1 MFSISHALPMHS
13 AIPTTQLLSPQLLN
27 NPKQLFP
34 KCRKLAYDSRQQLSQ
49 VQNGSMHA
57 SDLFFS
63 LDELG
68 RQLSLME
75 QLVQRETPA
84 QREVWRRKILELRE
98 DAQSIRRQAQYYDRM
113 VNTNLRQQ
121 REREDLMRRRRVRK
135 NIFGGDMS
143 QQDVNNLT
151 DEASSLSQSQYM
163 VGDLIGSGEAT
174 LTGLRQQREKL
185 RGVNR
190 LLFDIGNKVGLS
202 NATMRII
209 ERRDVTDAYLVFA
222 GMVVTLIVIYFCYFH
237 F

>member
-1 MFSISHALPMHS
+1 
-13 AIPTTQLLSPQLLN
+13 
-27 NPKQLFP
+27 
-34 KCRKLAYDSRQQLSQ
+34 
-49 VQNGSMHA
+49 MHA
-57 SDLFFS
+57 SDLNFS

-68 RQLSLME
+68 RQLSIME
-75 QLVQRETPA
+75 QLVARETPA

-135 NIFGGDMS
+135 NNYGGDMS

-151 DEASSLSQSQYM
+151 NEASSLSQSQYM

-174 LTGLRQQREKL
+174 LTGLRDQREKL

-209 ERRDVTDAYLVFA
+209 ERRDITDAYLVFA
-222 GMVVTLIVIYFCYFH
+222 GMVVTLIVIYICWFKF
-237 F
+237 

>member
-1 MFSISHALPMHS
+1 MHS
-13 AIPTTQLLSPQLLN
+13 ANSSTT
-27 NPKQLFP
+27 KQLFP

-135 NIFGGDMS
+135 NKRRRR
-143 QQDVNNLT
+143 NRT
-151 DEASSLSQSQYM
+151 CP
-163 VGDLIGSGEAT
+163 GSRSARKPE
-174 LTGLRQQREKL
+174 
-185 RGVNR
+185 
-190 LLFDIGNKVGLS
+190 
-202 NATMRII
+202 
-209 ERRDVTDAYLVFA
+209 
-222 GMVVTLIVIYFCYFH
+222 
-237 F
+237 

>member
-1 MFSISHALPMHS
+1 MTSI
-13 AIPTTQLLSPQLLN
+13 N
-27 NPKQLFP
+27 ELFP
-34 KCRKLAYDSRQQLSQ
+34 KCRKLAYDSRQQMSQ

-68 RQLSLME
+68 RQLSIME
-75 QLVQRETPA
+75 QLVVRETPA

-113 VNTNLRQQ
+113 VNTNQRQQ

-135 NIFGGDMS
+135 NNYGGDVS

-163 VGDLIGSGEAT
+163 VGDLIGSGEAS
-174 LTGLRQQREKL
+174 LIGLREQREKL

-222 GMVVTLIVIYFCYFH
+222 GMVVTLIVIYICWFKF
-237 F
+237 

>member
-1 MFSISHALPMHS
+1 
-13 AIPTTQLLSPQLLN
+13 
-27 NPKQLFP
+27 
-34 KCRKLAYDSRQQLSQ
+34 
-49 VQNGSMHA
+49 
-57 SDLFFS
+57 
-63 LDELG
+63 
-68 RQLSLME
+68 
-75 QLVQRETPA
+75 
-84 QREVWRRKILELRE
+84 
-98 DAQSIRRQAQYYDRM
+98 
-113 VNTNLRQQ
+113 
-121 REREDLMRRRRVRK
+121 
-135 NIFGGDMS
+135 MS

-151 DEASSLSQSQYM
+151 DESSSLSQSQYM

-174 LTGLRQQREKL
+174 LAGLRQQREKL